1 MIEETAVVVAQEPG
15 IAWVETRR
23 RNACG
28 ACSQS
33 AGCGS
38 ALLSRL
44 FAPGAD
50 RLALEDG
57 LGVAIGERVVIGIPD
72 GLLVRASLIAYLLP
86 LLTLVMGAVLAE
98 WWQLAE
104 IEVALTGI
112 AGLGAGIWLTGHL
125 TGGAKGRQRYRPI
138 LLRRE
143 PATLPI
149 HCDSGTAPRAQ
160 HPPKQ
165 PNQEVSR

>member
-1 MIEETAVVVAQEPG
+1 MIEETAIVVAHEPG

-44 FAPGAD
+44 FAPGAN

-72 GLLVRASLIAYLLP
+72 DLLVRAALIAYLLP
-86 LLTLVMGAVLAE
+86 LLTLVMGAVLADG
-98 WWQLAE
+98 WQLAE
-104 IEVALTGI
+104 IEVALASI
-112 AGLGAGIWLTGHL
+112 AGLGAGLWLTGHL
-125 TGGAKGRQRYRPI
+125 TGGARGRQRYRPI

-143 PATLPI
+143 PATPTS
-149 HCDSGTAPRAQ
+149 HRASGTAPRAQ
-160 HPPKQ
+160 HPPQQ
-165 PNQEVSR
+165 PNPEVSR

>member
-1 MIEETAVVVAQEPG
+1 MMEETAVVVAQEPG

-28 ACSQS
+28 ACNQS

-44 FAPGAD
+44 FAPGAN

-57 LGVAIGERVVIGIPD
+57 LGVAIGEWVVIGIPD
-72 GLLVRASLIAYLLP
+72 GLLVRAALIAYLLP
-86 LLTLVMGAVLAE
+86 LLTLVMGAVLAD

-104 IEVALTGI
+104 IEVALASI

-125 TGGAKGRQRYRPI
+125 TGGARGRQRYRPI

-143 PATLPI
+143 PATPTSPRA
-149 HCDSGTAPRAQ
+149 SGTAPRAQ
-160 HPPKQ
+160 HPPQQ
-165 PNQEVSR
+165 PNPEVSR